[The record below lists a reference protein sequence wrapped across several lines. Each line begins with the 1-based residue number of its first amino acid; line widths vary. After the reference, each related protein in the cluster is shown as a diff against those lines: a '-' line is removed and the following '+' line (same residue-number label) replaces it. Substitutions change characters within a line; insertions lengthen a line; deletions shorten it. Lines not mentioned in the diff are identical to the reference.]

1 MSRSRAG
8 GANNERLTKIPAK
21 FPSQV
26 TLFKNFWP
34 CLRVNIIFW
43 DKSKGDME
51 EDRVRKREND
61 KSKKEGVVK
70 ELEGCQK
77 EQEVETQAGTA

>member
-1 MSRSRAG
+1 M
-8 GANNERLTKIPAK
+8 TKIPAK
-21 FPSQV
+21 FPSQA
-26 TLFKNFWP
+26 TLFEDFWP

-43 DKSKGDME
+43 SRNKRTYGRRQGKE
-51 EDRVRKREND
+51 EKKDE
-61 KSKKEGVVK
+61 SKKEGVVK